1 MSNNTSKTSLIPFD
15 YQGNSIRV
23 IRDEHGEPW
32 WIAADIS
39 AILEYRSASD
49 MARYL
54 DEDEKG
60 AHSVRTP
67 SGIQNMIIV
76 NEPGL
81 YSAIMKSRR
90 PEAKAFKRFITHELL
105 PTLRRSGYYA
115 LDAHPSANA
124 QTAAM
129 AALDAL
135 NDTVIQQFTALVNLS
150 ESAHA
155 LPRKEAVR
163 IAAKA
168 YLLASGH
175 DLAPL
180 LLIEPDDT
188 NPNHAVT
195 VAPGRIASKPSK
207 HKPSNASSIP
217 SNPLDRIPESAKLER
232 MMCIGEYVELVMSTR
247 KYGDFSART
256 TTARELGVPL
266 NMVLRGYAL
275 HRAMQRIHAVCP
287 AAFDAIRNGALKN
300 PICTIARTV
309 GPLDDA
315 ALHDLAQKIVSGL
328 VTRL

>member
-1 MSNNTSKTSLIPFD
+1 MTSNTNKTSLIPFD

-23 IRDEHGEPW
+23 IQDEHGEPW
-32 WIAADIS
+32 WIAADVLHVLTLNRT
-39 AILEYRSASD
+39 AMER
-49 MARYL
+49 L
-54 DEDEKG
+54 DDDEKG
-60 AHSVRTP
+60 VRSTYTLGGTQKVSV
-67 SGIQNMIIV
+67 V

-81 YSAIMKSRR
+81 YMLILASRK
-90 PEAKAFKRFITHELL
+90 PEAKAFKRFITHEIL
-105 PTLRRSGYYA
+105 PKLRRSGYYA

-124 QTAAM
+124 QTAAR

-232 MMCIGEYVELVMSTR
+232 MLCIGEYVELVMSTR
-247 KYGDFSART
+247 KYGDFSAKT
-256 TTARELGVPL
+256 TTARELGVNL
-266 NMVLRGYAL
+266 GFVQRGYAL
-275 HRAMQRIHAVCP
+275 HRAMQRIHSVSP

-315 ALHDLAQKIVSGL
+315 ALHDLTQKIVSGL